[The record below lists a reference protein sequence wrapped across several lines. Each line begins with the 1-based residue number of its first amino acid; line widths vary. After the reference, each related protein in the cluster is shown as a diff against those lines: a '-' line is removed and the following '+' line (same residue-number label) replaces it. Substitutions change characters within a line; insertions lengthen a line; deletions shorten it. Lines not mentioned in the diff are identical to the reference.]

1 VIPSRRPIQAALE
14 RPSPKEL
21 WGKIAEA
28 KVLIQKGKW
37 APSSPAKLKAD
48 FDELE
53 SVLGVETALLED
65 QTAILVKALEEL
77 QAQHYAG
84 SRPPTPSYEEA
95 SRNLDM
101 FPFRWK
107 SAHLNCEM
115 YFKFCLGGADK
126 GRRAWVLSIHPHR
139 DEKDAD

>member
-1 VIPSRRPIQAALE
+1 MIPSKRPIQAALE
-14 RPSPKEL
+14 RPSSKEL

-28 KVLIQKGKW
+28 KALIQKGKW
-37 APSSPAKLKAD
+37 APSVPAKLKAD

-53 SVLGVETALLED
+53 DGLGIETVLLED
-65 QTAILVKALEEL
+65 QTAILTKAIEEI
-77 QAQHYAG
+77 QAPDYAG
-84 SRPPTPSYEEA
+84 SRPPMRSYEGA
-95 SRNLDM
+95 SRNLDL
-101 FPFRWK
+101 FAFRWK
-107 SAHLNCEM
+107 SAHFGCEM